1 MIAAAEARGYEY
13 YAVTDHAPNLVMQ
26 RMTDEKILAQRDQ
39 LRALAGTTGMVLL
52 HGTELNIAADGS
64 VDWDEDFLSGFDMCV
79 ASVQTENPI
88 PKHMNLRA
96 PPAAP

>member
-1 MIAAAEARGYEY
+1 
-13 YAVTDHAPNLVMQ
+13 
-26 RMTDEKILAQRDQ
+26 MTDEKMLALRVE
-39 LRALAGTTGMVLL
+39 LRALADSTSLVLL

-88 PKHMNLRA
+88 PKHMNLRRGDRVSSSRAAGARRRQA
-96 PPAAP
+96 PPGWRAMAA